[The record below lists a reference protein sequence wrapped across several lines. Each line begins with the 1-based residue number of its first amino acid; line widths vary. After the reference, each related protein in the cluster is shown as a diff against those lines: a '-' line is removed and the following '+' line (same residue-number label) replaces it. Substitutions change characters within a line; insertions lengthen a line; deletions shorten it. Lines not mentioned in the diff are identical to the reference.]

1 MFPSWRLTSGYE
13 CMNSQAMEMKSQGMS
28 GEKWGTGEFS
38 SIIVSVPAP
47 AERGDSGF
55 TEVDR

>member
-1 MFPSWRLTSGYE
+1 
-13 CMNSQAMEMKSQGMS
+13 MNSQAMEMKSQGMS

-38 SIIVSVPAP
+38 SIIMSVPAP

-55 TEVDR
+55 TEVDH